1 MRQAIRGALWAVM
14 VVGIVMA
21 SPISVRAADSTEAN
35 TRTARFD
42 FSLRGFRAGIL
53 TFSGEVQAGRY
64 HVTGEL
70 HSSGI
75 VRLVR
80 NVSYRAESH
89 GIFASGRF
97 TPALYIETSDTGKR
111 QSQATMAYRDGVP
124 QLKSY
129 VPARAP
135 RPGDVDPVTQGG
147 TLDPLTALYAVLRD
161 VPRDQVCRFDRF
173 MFDGRRRSSLRLY
186 PPTQPKG
193 IAAPTKG
200 TNGADKII
208 CTGEYR
214 RLQGFSDKEMAQKQS
229 FVFQLTYAP
238 IGSGQMQVVEVLLDS
253 LYGPAALTRR

>member
-1 MRQAIRGALWAVM
+1 MRLAIRGALWAVM
-14 VVGIVMA
+14 VVGILMA
-21 SPISVRAADSTEAN
+21 TPIPAQAADSAETEA
-35 TRTARFD
+35 RTVRFD
-42 FSLRGFRAGIL
+42 FSLRGFRAGVL
-53 TFSGEVQAGRY
+53 TFSGAVQAGRY

-70 HSSGI
+70 RSSGL

-80 NVSYRAESH
+80 NVSYRAESQ
-89 GIFASGRF
+89 GTVTSGRF
-97 TPALYIETSDTGKR
+97 TPALYIETADTGKR
-111 QSQATMAYRDGVP
+111 QSKATMAYRDGVP
-124 QLKSY
+124 QVKSY

-135 RPGDVDPVTQGG
+135 RPGDVDPATQGG

-193 IAAPTKG
+193 SAPPAKG
-200 TNGADKII
+200 TTGADNVI
-208 CTGEYR
+208 CIGEYR
-214 RLQGFSDKEMAQKQS
+214 RLEGFSDKEMAQKQS

-238 IGSGQMQVVEVLLDS
+238 VGSGQMQVVQVLIDS